1 MDLVAYERPE
11 RLVDELMASDRLDAG
26 KLGRND
32 ERFEMRVVG
41 TRNPDVGVGKR
52 GFDQAPDLFWVHG
65 WDMLPEGSGRA
76 VYRERG
82 GLPNGLWVLCMI
94 LGPNR
99 APEWDDLIRS
109 TFGPRDSSTTMMLG
123 NTLELVAGLLLLIW
137 GADRFVYGAAAS
149 ARNLGVPPLLIG
161 MTVVGAA
168 TSAPELLVSVI
179 AASRNEPGL
188 AIGNAIGSNIVNIG
202 LVLGCVALVR
212 PIQLRSATLR
222 REMPA
227 LLAVSLLTVSLFLD
241 SRLSRVDGLVMI
253 SGLVIVLVWLARLG
267 MRSAPTDPIKQE
279 YEAEIPVDVGMVR
292 AVVWLV
298 VGLAMLLFGA
308 QLLVDG
314 ASDIA
319 RQLGVSEVVI
329 GILLIA
335 FGTSLPEL
343 AVSLVSTLKG
353 EYGLAIGN
361 IVGSNIF
368 NMLAVIGAAATITP
382 LTLEPEVLSLHVFVM
397 VAFTLVLFAMTYDY
411 DGKSEL
417 SRIEGAALL
426 AAFLAY
432 DTYVVLQNVRMP
444 H

>member
-1 MDLVAYERPE
+1 
-11 RLVDELMASDRLDAG
+11 
-26 KLGRND
+26 
-32 ERFEMRVVG
+32 
-41 TRNPDVGVGKR
+41 
-52 GFDQAPDLFWVHG
+52 
-65 WDMLPEGSGRA
+65 
-76 VYRERG
+76 
-82 GLPNGLWVLCMI
+82 
-94 LGPNR
+94 
-99 APEWDDLIRS
+99 
-109 TFGPRDSSTTMMLG
+109 MMLG

-179 AASRNEPGL
+179 AAFRNEPGL

-298 VGLAMLLFGA
+298 VGLVMLLFGA

-343 AVSLVSTLKG
+343 AVSLVSALKG

-368 NMLAVIGAAATITP
+368 NMLAVIGAAATIRP

-411 DGKSEL
+411 EGKSEL